1 MLFLYLGLAES
12 LFSSQRE
19 DYVEVEQA
27 SLTQL
32 FQQKVFILFVKAPAS
47 FEINERL

>member
-1 MLFLYLGLAES
+1 MFLYSGLAES
-12 LFSSQRE
+12 LFSVQRE

-32 FQQKVFILFVKAPAS
+32 FQHKVFDPLCESSLSV
-47 FEINERL
+47 EIN